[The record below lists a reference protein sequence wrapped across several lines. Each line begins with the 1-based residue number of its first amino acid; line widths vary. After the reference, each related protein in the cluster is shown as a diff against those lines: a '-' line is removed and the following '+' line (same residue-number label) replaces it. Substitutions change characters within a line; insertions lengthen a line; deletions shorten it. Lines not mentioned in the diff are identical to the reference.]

1 MPWEQLLPFKFLVD
15 EIKLDQDV
23 VWMKEYRRWL
33 EKTKDTRPDYKVYTF
48 DQYGKQVID
57 ITATLEA

>member
-1 MPWEQLLPFKFLVD
+1 
-15 EIKLDQDV
+15 
-23 VWMKEYRRWL
+23 MKEYKRWL

-48 DQYGKQVID
+48 DHNGVKVID